1 MDNESKI
8 LIEKLIEAID
18 SPDWWIIILTVIN
31 IIAFI
36 FVAITQ
42 IKLQKQQ
49 VQQQE
54 YAIYRQ
60 MYIKIDNID
69 TFAQIFLQKIV
80 AVLSSEFGNNERVVQ
95 VRELFKE
102 AYSLNDSFTE
112 CTFDIELKQCG
123 NAIDVGC
130 YYGVLSEIKR
140 LSKTLEFF
148 LETNK
153 MDIHYSK
160 IEYNTDN
167 TTLIN
172 IITNCCNDK
181 QFQEILKS
189 RLLECVDAINKLKT
203 SSIKEEIKKRITSN
217 KKML

>member
-18 SPDWWIIILTVIN
+18 SPDWWIIILTIIN

-60 MYIKIDNID
+60 MYINIDNID
-69 TFAQIFLQKIV
+69 TFAQTFLQKIV

-217 KKML
+217 K

>member
-1 MDNESKI
+1 MDNETKI

-60 MYIKIDNID
+60 MYINIDNID
-69 TFAQIFLQKIV
+69 TFAQTFLQKVV
-80 AVLSSEFGNNERVVQ
+80 AVLSCQFGNNERVFKM
-95 VRELFKE
+95 RELFKE
-102 AYSLNDSFTE
+102 AYTLNDSFTE
-112 CTFDIELKQCG
+112 STFDIELKECG
-123 NAIDVGC
+123 DVMDVGC

-140 LSKTLEFF
+140 LSKTLEFL

-153 MDIHYSK
+153 MKFTHSQ
-160 IEYNTDN
+160 IEYNTDY
-167 TTLIN
+167 TTLLN
-172 IITNCCNDK
+172 TIINCCIDK
-181 QFQEILKS
+181 QFQGILKTQ
-189 RLLECVDAINKLKT
+189 LQECVDAINKLKT
-203 SSIKEEIKKRITSN
+203 SSIKEEIKKRITS
-217 KKML
+217 K